1 MRNYPIIPLAGL
13 VAMLLGGPPAALAQS
28 PKADAPW
35 ARLQWSTSAS
45 LSHYHEPSISM
56 AVKGPE
62 LGLHLRLSD
71 LRGLPRLQLEA
82 DVLGGAQAYSSR
94 DGKLSDRATFDAR
107 GRVLYQ
113 LVPTQADRG
122 LYAGLAYQHSYTDLR
137 GLLMSGTVKGYEREN
152 RSIWLAMQWRHGLN
166 WSALPRLQ
174 SYQVDLGH
182 MLDGRQHSYLSQVND
197 SSTRSDPSRY
207 PRYIDLTKSQPWGWY
222 ARLQTTIQAERGLLI
237 EPFVAFSKVGRSA
250 SECGYLIGSGN
261 CSRSYVEPANNRW
274 QLGLKA
280 TWPPN

>member
-1 MRNYPIIPLAGL
+1 MRHYPIIPLAGL
-13 VAMLLGGPPAALAQS
+13 VAMLLGGSPAALAQS
-28 PKADAPW
+28 PTADAPW

-62 LGLHLRLSD
+62 LGLHLRMSD

-82 DVLGGAQAYSSR
+82 DVLGGAQAYSSG

-137 GLLMSGTVKGYEREN
+137 GSLMSGTVKGYEREN

-182 MLDGRQHSYLSQVND
+182 MLDGRQHSYLSQVGSNWRD
-197 SSTRSDPSRY
+197 VTN
-207 PRYIDLTKSQPWGWY
+207 KQPWGWH
-222 ARLQTTIQAERGLLI
+222 AQLQTTWVAERGLTL
-237 EPFVAFSKVGRSA
+237 EPFVRYTQVGKSDTVNAGGGRVS
-250 SECGYLIGSGN
+250 
-261 CSRSYVEPANNRW
+261 EPANTRW